1 MGVFIKLVKWSFPVL
16 SSKLSNIFIGTPSTF
31 LSGFI
36 LQSTALY
43 LAHKDFFLLLMFIHL
58 FSNLSDSSNLYT
70 TNELGLNVNIFIMS
84 LPFYFNNNPITY
96 TDFLVFRTN
105 KMIRLAVDI
114 DFSRNT
120 SSEPYNSY
128 LKLSCFNINSNTI
141 SFTLLL
147 VYQLI
152 KSKNTT
158 KKYYIHIFFNS
169 K

>member
-1 MGVFIKLVKWSFPVL
+1 ML
-16 SSKLSNIFIGTPSTF
+16 
-31 LSGFI
+31 
-36 LQSTALY
+36 
-43 LAHKDFFLLLMFIHL
+43 
-58 FSNLSDSSNLYT
+58 
-70 TNELGLNVNIFIMS
+70 NIFIMS

-158 KKYYIHIFFNS
+158 KKYYIHFNS
-169 K
+169 YIISICFHVFFHVISYSKIRESLIFIHIYFILYAKMYATLLSGIIDFFRIVMTILCSICSN

>member
-1 MGVFIKLVKWSFPVL
+1 MKFSSIIKQVIKYIHRNPFYLFIWIYLTINS
-16 SSKLSNIFIGTPSTF
+16 IIPSRPCHD
-31 LSGFI
+31 LI
-36 LQSTALY
+36 NTAYPEIML
-43 LAHKDFFLLLMFIHL
+43 
-58 FSNLSDSSNLYT
+58 
-70 TNELGLNVNIFIMS
+70 NIFIMS

>member
-1 MGVFIKLVKWSFPVL
+1 MSIFFIRPCHDLI
-16 SSKLSNIFIGTPSTF
+16 N
-31 LSGFI
+31 
-36 LQSTALY
+36 TAYPEIML
-43 LAHKDFFLLLMFIHL
+43 
-58 FSNLSDSSNLYT
+58 
-70 TNELGLNVNIFIMS
+70 NIFIMS

-158 KKYYIHIFFNS
+158 KKYYIHFIKCNYL
-169 K
+169 KNNIT

>member
-1 MGVFIKLVKWSFPVL
+1 ML
-16 SSKLSNIFIGTPSTF
+16 
-31 LSGFI
+31 
-36 LQSTALY
+36 
-43 LAHKDFFLLLMFIHL
+43 
-58 FSNLSDSSNLYT
+58 
-70 TNELGLNVNIFIMS
+70 NIFIMS

-158 KKYYIHIFFNS
+158 KKYYIHFNS
-169 K
+169 YIISIYVFMCFFMLFHIQKYVNLLFLYIFISFCMPKCMPPYCRV

>member
-1 MGVFIKLVKWSFPVL
+1 ML
-16 SSKLSNIFIGTPSTF
+16 
-31 LSGFI
+31 
-36 LQSTALY
+36 
-43 LAHKDFFLLLMFIHL
+43 
-58 FSNLSDSSNLYT
+58 
-70 TNELGLNVNIFIMS
+70 NIFIMS

-128 LKLSCFNINSNTI
+128 LKFSCFNINSNTI

-158 KKYYIHIFFNS
+158 KIFFDSFNYLICFDPKDYYRYNPKYKS
-169 K
+169 NHRYPSSWSDTIQQFQIKLLQKKSNEHIVHHSPQMEYLD

>member
-1 MGVFIKLVKWSFPVL
+1 
-16 SSKLSNIFIGTPSTF
+16 
-31 LSGFI
+31 
-36 LQSTALY
+36 
-43 LAHKDFFLLLMFIHL
+43 
-58 FSNLSDSSNLYT
+58 
-70 TNELGLNVNIFIMS
+70 
-84 LPFYFNNNPITY
+84 
-96 TDFLVFRTN
+96 
-105 KMIRLAVDI
+105 MIRLAVDI

-158 KKYYIHIFFNS
+158 KNTISISLSAITSKITSPKTTRSNRTIQLPSKIVEKLKQRYIIVS
-169 K
+169 